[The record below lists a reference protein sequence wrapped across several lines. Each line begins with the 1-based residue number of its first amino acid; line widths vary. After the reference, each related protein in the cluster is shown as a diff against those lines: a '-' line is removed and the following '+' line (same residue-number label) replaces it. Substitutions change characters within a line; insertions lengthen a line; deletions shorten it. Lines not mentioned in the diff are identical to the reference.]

1 MKAEPLF
8 ELSGGHAALDF
19 TNTVDNR
26 PAARRRDFLHSCAD
40 LISWARQAGL
50 LSAAQAGELSRQAR
64 RAPARARG
72 VLRRAVALR
81 EALYETL
88 SARAASVPP
97 PPQALKRINVFLP
110 EALKRSRIVRR
121 GERFDWEFSA
131 GALSL
136 DRLLWS
142 IGRAAVEL
150 LTSDDLGLVREC
162 AADDCGWLFFD
173 RSRNRSRRWCNMQ
186 VCGNRDKVRRFR
198 RRQGSSR

>member
-131 GALSL
+131 GA
-136 DRLLWS
+136 R
-142 IGRAAVEL
+142 
-150 LTSDDLGLVREC
+150 
-162 AADDCGWLFFD
+162 LFFD